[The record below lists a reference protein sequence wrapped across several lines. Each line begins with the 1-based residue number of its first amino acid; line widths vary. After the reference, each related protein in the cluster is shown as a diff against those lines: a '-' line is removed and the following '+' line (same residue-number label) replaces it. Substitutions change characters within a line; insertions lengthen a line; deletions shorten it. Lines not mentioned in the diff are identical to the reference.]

1 MGDPSN
7 DDTSAEDL
15 QTWVARD
22 DALRARAHRLAVE
35 LGRDEEGIYRTLN
48 VRIADAARA
57 SGGICAYAAVVAMAR
72 KAPRCPPI
80 AGSAQALRPHEA

>member
-15 QTWVARD
+15 QTWVVRD

-35 LGRDEEGIYRTLN
+35 LGRDEEGIYRTLKN
-48 VRIADAARA
+48 LQRSPSARLRL
-57 SGGICAYAAVVAMAR
+57 GLRHAR
-72 KAPRCPPI
+72 LHPDR
-80 AGSAQALRPHEA
+80 R